1 MECKVVEGKGHVP
14 GLYCTVM
21 YCTVQSHSP
30 SILIN
35 PARVHTYLTCKPTY
49 LTLLTYMYLPGRYVT
64 YLVPTDRPTLI
75 VDSWDCATE
84 TGNTKPPTVNLKQQ
98 SLGGLC
104 RDPQP

>member
-35 PARVHTYLTCKPTY
+35 PARVHTYMQTY
-49 LTLLTYMYLPGRYVT
+49 L
-64 YLVPTDRPTLI
+64 PTLPY
-75 VDSWDCATE
+75 S
-84 TGNTKPPTVNLKQQ
+84 PTCTYPD
-98 SLGGLC
+98 GM
-104 RDPQP
+104 